1 VWREVRPFR
10 NTTSARV
17 RFLEPDEAV
26 RLINVCDGDFKDF
39 VMAGL
44 FTGARCSELARLR
57 VKDYSKQG

>member
-1 VWREVRPFR
+1 M
-10 NTTSARV
+10 